1 MSFRFMGGGEP
12 EDEQILFMSL
22 KCTQAKTFAPP
33 QEKKMKKTKRREKQ
47 PRVFRNEGKIEF
59 QDLPFICCSA

>member
-33 QEKKMKKTKRREKQ
+33 RKRRKKKRKEKQ
-47 PRVFRNEGKIEF
+47 PRVFGNEGKIEF